1 MRILVVEDERS
12 LRQQLGDALK
22 SRRYVADLAADGEE
36 GLYLAQEWPYDLA
49 IIDLGLPG
57 ISGLALIREL
67 RSLDQRLPILIL
79 TARSDW
85 QDKVEGLEAGAD
97 DYLTKPFHIEELLAR
112 VNALLRRSAGQASPK
127 FLFGPLQIDTAA
139 KQVQLEGK
147 PVELTAYEYA
157 TLEYLIHQAG
167 RVVSKTE
174 LTEHLY
180 DQDFDRDSNVIEV
193 FITRLRKKLDPDG
206 SLKPI
211 ATDRGRGYRFALLP
225 EPVADTSTSG
235 TSAPDISSTDT
246 STTDTSTTDPAEPG
260 VV

>member
-1 MRILVVEDERS
+1 MRILVIEDEQA

-22 SRRYVADLAADGEE
+22 ASLYVADLAPDGEE
-36 GLYLAQEWPYDLA
+36 GLYLAQEWQYDLA

-57 ISGLALIREL
+57 IGGLALIRAL
-67 RSLDQRLPILIL
+67 RERGQRLPVLIL

-112 VNALLRRSAGQASPK
+112 VNALLRRSVGQARPQ
-127 FLFGPLQIDTAA
+127 FVFGPLQIDTAA
-139 KQVQLEGK
+139 KQVLLGGQR
-147 PVELTAYEYA
+147 VELTGYEYA

-167 RVVSKTE
+167 KVVSKTE

-211 ATDRGRGYRFALLP
+211 ATERGRGYRFVL
-225 EPVADTSTSG
+225 TSE
-235 TSAPDISSTDT
+235 A
-246 STTDTSTTDPAEPG
+246 
-260 VV
+260 